1 MHPVAKDGYLKTWKK
16 VKRAVFKWNTVL
28 TFDNSNYVLLE
39 RVTLNL
45 PLRLEENVVRD

>member
-16 VKRAVFKWNTVL
+16 VKRAVCKWNTVL

-45 PLRLEENVVRD
+45 SLRLEENVVRD